1 MPKVSKSTPK
11 KSKVA
16 APAKDDEDPDLALS
30 ESEAEE
36 AGDESGEEEED
47 ASAEEESDDE
57 EEVDEADVKLMEKM
71 SEEQKLKHKAKLARD
86 AETRRKTKA
95 RRRGLRKVA
104 TLAGF
109 STKYVSDHPDRDV
122 STPVLSLSE
131 TIRAAKW
138 APRMANKPA
147 FEGLE
152 EFKERCELAYDTS
165 LPPGAAAV
173 LQANGEVFLRRL
185 VLGAVQRQADMS
197 RTSTTAAM
205 VAAETR
211 PLKRALKYS
220 FVGTD
225 LKGLVRYA
233 QTTQSGDKLS
243 MFDGELN
250 DIDAETETIIAD
262 QQAAKADIVSKA
274 VLRKKEHAADK
285 KAASKSARPEDSE
298 AKTSDDAPPAKKKKK
313 AVA

>member
-1 MPKVSKSTPK
+1 MPKVSKSTSK

-16 APAKDDEDPDLALS
+16 TPAKDDEDPDLALS
-30 ESEAEE
+30 ESEDEDFE
-36 AGDESGEEEED
+36 ESGEEAEED
-47 ASAEEESDDE
+47 SAEESE
-57 EEVDEADVKLMEKM
+57 EEEEDEADVKLMEEM
-71 SEEQKLKHKAKLARD
+71 TEEDKLKHKAKLAKD

-147 FEGLE
+147 FEGLA
-152 EFKERCELAYDTS
+152 EFTERCELAYDTS

-233 QTTQSGDKLS
+233 QTSQAGDKLS

-250 DIDAETETIIAD
+250 DIVAETGTILEE
-262 QQAAKADIVSKA
+262 QKAAKADIVSKA
-274 VLRKKEHAADK
+274 AQRKKEHAAEK
-285 KAASKSARPEDSE
+285 NKSARADDSD
-298 AKTSDDAPPAKKKKK
+298 KTGDDAPPAKKKKK
-313 AVA
+313 AAA

>member
-1 MPKVSKSTPK
+1 MPKVSKSTSK

-16 APAKDDEDPDLALS
+16 TPAKDDEDPDLALS

-36 AGDESGEEEED
+36 GEEGGEESGEEDEED
-47 ASAEEESDDE
+47 SAEEESEEE
-57 EEVDEADVKLMEKM
+57 EEVDEADVKLMEEM
-71 SEEQKLKHKAKLARD
+71 TEEDKLKHKAKLAKD

-147 FEGLE
+147 FEGLA
-152 EFKERCELAYDTS
+152 EFTERCELAYDTS

-173 LQANGEVFLRRL
+173 LQTNGEVFLRRL

-233 QTTQSGDKLS
+233 QTSQPGDKLS

-250 DIDAETETIIAD
+250 DIVAETGTIIEE
-262 QQAAKADIVSKA
+262 QKTAKADIVSKA
-274 VLRKKEHAADK
+274 VQRKKEHAADK
-285 KAASKSARPEDSE
+285 KAASKSA
-298 AKTSDDAPPAKKKKK
+298 AKTSDDTPPAKKKKK
-313 AVA
+313 VAVA